1 MSNEQD
7 KQQPSLEL
15 PGVFGRK
22 KKRMKPAAEVAPE
35 TATPAAEQAEPA
47 VQPVEPVAPPQA
59 APPVA
64 EPRTEPV
71 VIGEI
76 SDPPAGDAPETAP
89 VEPVQE
95 SVVDPAAEPVA
106 APVARRTAWRR
117 RTAAPAA
124 AEPEAAP
131 EREPVPVGAPP
142 LFAEKPR
149 ATRGETAVMAPA
161 EAGASDAP
169 PAPRE
174 KRSRTGLPSVSLPA
188 GGGYLAATITGL
200 VIGLLL
206 VGLTFGAL
214 RGCETVRGTAT
225 CGGAAGLVILVVI
238 MALLIALGG
247 LMLRAFG
254 VPDPTSTSF
263 LAMGM
268 VAVISLL
275 FLLDVLLSPWMLV
288 VLPLITVAMYAAA
301 QWVTTAFVDL
311 D

>member
-1 MSNEQD
+1 MADEQD

-22 KKRMKPAAEVAPE
+22 KRGKQRADEVAPE
-35 TATPAAEQAEPA
+35 TATPAVEPAEPA
-47 VQPVEPVAPPQA
+47 VEPVTLPETAPPL
-59 APPVA
+59 A
-64 EPRTEPV
+64 EPRTAPV
-71 VIGEI
+71 VIGAI
-76 SDPPAGDAPETAP
+76 SDPPAD
-89 VEPVQE
+89 EPALEPATEPIQE
-95 SVVDPAAEPVA
+95 SSPDPAAEPVE

-117 RTAAPAA
+117 RTATPAA

-142 LFAEKPR
+142 LFAEEPR
-149 ATRGETAVMAPA
+149 EVRSETALMAPVGPDAPA
-161 EAGASDAP
+161 E
-169 PAPRE
+169 PRE
-174 KRSRTGLPSVSLPA
+174 KRARPSLPSVSLPA
-188 GGGYLAATITGL
+188 LGGYLAATITGL

-214 RGCETVRGTAT
+214 RGCEAVRGTAT
-225 CGGAAGLVILVVI
+225 CGGSAGLVLLVVI
-238 MALLIALGG
+238 MALLITLGG

-275 FLLDVLLSPWMLV
+275 FLLDVLLSPWMLA

-301 QWVTTAFVDL
+301 QWVTTAFVDV
-311 D
+311 DQP